1 MANAAD
7 AEAKSPLSPM
17 ATLDSLTVS
26 DIPAAHKDEIPR
38 PSSRLAGLN
47 RLNDLDQLNQVVGL
61 VSPLFGFVR
70 TSADGSARR
79 GPPGVPGGPR
89 RAPTVRGGRDQSAVA
104 RNCVAASS
112 A

>member
-17 ATLDSLTVS
+17 ATLDSLTVN

-38 PSSRLAGLN
+38 PSSQPAGLN

-61 VSPLFGFVR
+61 VSPLFGFV
-70 TSADGSARR
+70 
-79 GPPGVPGGPR
+79 PN
-89 RAPTVRGGRDQSAVA
+89 VR
-104 RNCVAASS
+104 
-112 A
+112 